1 MQTKSHNHMKT
12 AVSNEVRNDSETKW
26 SSTQSPEKFFSAN
39 QMIDAYEKGCN
50 DGYSQYVKKMRK
62 EITSNITKATAIA
75 EEFLRSINVDNN
87 ICSSIYLRVI
97 DINQF
102 DLLFAIK
109 EEVFFDST
117 KSRPYYEKSIE
128 FEQNNP
134 FISIAFLPDLEN
146 INTNRLTADNYL
158 FFYGKVQSH

>member
-1 MQTKSHNHMKT
+1 MKT
-12 AVSNEVRNDSETKW
+12 AVSNVVSHSSETKW
-26 SSTQSPEKFFSAN
+26 SSTQSPQKFFSAN

-50 DGYSQYVKKMRK
+50 DGFSQYVKKMRK
-62 EITSNITKATAIA
+62 EITSNISIATKRA
-75 EEFLRSINVDNN
+75 EEFLHSINADNN

-109 EEVFFDST
+109 EDVFFDST
-117 KSRPYYEKSIE
+117 KSRPFYKKSIE
-128 FEQNNP
+128 FELNNP
-134 FISIAFLPDLEN
+134 FISISFLPDLEN

>member
-1 MQTKSHNHMKT
+1 MKT
-12 AVSNEVRNDSETKW
+12 AVSKVVSSASETKW
-26 SSTQSPEKFFSAN
+26 SSTQSPEKFFSAD

-50 DGYSQYVKKMRK
+50 DGFSQYIKNMRK
-62 EITSNITKATAIA
+62 EITTNISVATKRA
-75 EEFLRSINVDNN
+75 EEFLQSINIDNN

-97 DINQF
+97 DVNQF

-109 EEVFFDST
+109 EDVFFDSS
-117 KSRPYYEKSIE
+117 KSRPFYQKSIQ
-128 FEQNNP
+128 FELSNP
-134 FISIAFLPDLEN
+134 FISISFLPDIEN